1 VKEPSGAR
9 FRKSLVRNIPG
20 PQPERRSIVSNWD
33 KVEGEGK
40 EKVGELTDD
49 ESLEKEGKA
58 QGALGDVKE
67 KADEGKEKVEEA
79 AEKVEDEIRDKL

>member
-9 FRKSLVRNIPG
+9 FRKSLLRNIPG
-20 PQPERRSIVSNWD
+20 SQSERRSIVSNWD
-33 KVEGEGK
+33 KVEGEAK

-67 KADEGKEKVEEA
+67 KADEGKEKIEEA
-79 AEKVEDEIRDKL
+79 ADKAEDEIREKL

>member
-1 VKEPSGAR
+1 M
-9 FRKSLVRNIPG
+9 
-20 PQPERRSIVSNWD
+20 SNWD
-33 KVEGEGK
+33 KVEGEAK

-67 KADEGKEKVEEA
+67 KADEAKEKVEKA
-79 AEKVEDEIRDKL
+79 ADEVEDEIRDKL

>member
-1 VKEPSGAR
+1 MKEPSCAK
-9 FRKSLVRNIPG
+9 FRKSLLRNTPG

-33 KVEGEGK
+33 KVEGEAK

-58 QGALGDVKE
+58 QGALGEVKE
-67 KADEGKEKVEEA
+67 KADEGKEKVEETA
-79 AEKVEDEIRDKL
+79 DKAEDEIRDKL

>member
-9 FRKSLVRNIPG
+9 FRKSLLRKIPG
-20 PQPERRSIVSNWD
+20 PQPERRSIMSNWD
-33 KVEGEGK
+33 KVEGEAK

-67 KADEGKEKVEEA
+67 KADEGKEKIEEA
-79 AEKVEDEIRDKL
+79 ADKAEDEIREKL